1 MKDRCP
7 SEGDAE
13 AQPNAEP
20 LSVRTNVL
28 VTAIAAAWPTAELM
42 KDRCRDHG
50 AAANAKCAIR
60 LPHNREISMFF

>member
-50 AAANAKCAIR
+50 AAADAKCVIR